1 VLMAFIVDAS
11 VVGAWLL
18 PDEANALAE
27 LAMARL
33 QDEDALAPD
42 LLWHEVRS
50 LLLTAARRHR
60 IAGED
65 IIALLYRLADTP
77 LKNVGPGDGV
87 EIVRLALR
95 HQLSAYDGA
104 YLALAVLQKMP
115 LATADTRLAA
125 AARAEGV
132 PLIEVL
138 AQP

>member
-1 VLMAFIVDAS
+1 MAFVVDAS

-18 PDEANALAE
+18 PDETNALAE
-27 LAMARL
+27 RAMARL

-60 IAGED
+60 IAGDD
-65 IIALLYRLADTP
+65 IVALLSRLADTP
-77 LKNVGPGDGV
+77 LKNAGPGDGV
-87 EIVRLALR
+87 EIVRLALF
-95 HQLSAYDGA
+95 HQLSAYDAA
-104 YLALAVLQKMP
+104 YLALAGLQKLP

-132 PLIEVL
+132 PLMEAGGQL
-138 AQP
+138 

>member
-1 VLMAFIVDAS
+1 MAFIVDAS

-18 PDEANALAE
+18 PDEANDLAE

-33 QDEDALAPD
+33 QDDDALAPD
-42 LLWHEVRS
+42 LLWHEVPS

-65 IIALLYRLADTP
+65 ILALLYRLAATP
-77 LKNVGPGDGV
+77 LKNAGPGDDV

-95 HQLSAYDGA
+95 HQLSAYDAA
-104 YLALAVLQKMP
+104 YLALAVLQKLP

-125 AARAEGV
+125 AARAEDV

-138 AQP
+138 AQS